1 MDFARVDS
9 TLGLDVATDP
19 PVASSMGRATDP
31 EWLTFYSPGRSPGC
45 CTQMNRPLIIY
56 PGCHGQRRGVRRRAV
71 GRAFSTHR
79 RRWLAASIDA
89 RQICQCRTRADQ
101 TAPHRTRPT
110 ARRRTPRRWPWH
122 PRLRHV
128 QNNEGSDPL
137 QRAGGPE
144 GADPR
149 HALTRRRPQGS
160 DPFQRAGRSEGLPP
174 TRACAAAPLAGWF
187 ADPNQGNSASRPPP
201 CRY

>member
-71 GRAFSTHR
+71 GRAFITHR
-79 RRWLAASIDA
+79 RCWLAAWIDA
-89 RQICQCRTRADQ
+89 RQICQCRTHADQ
-101 TAPHRTRPT
+101 AAPPRTRPT

-128 QNNEGSDPL
+128 CKNQRTAPGTCGAGSCPVTPS
-137 QRAGGPE
+137 RRSGIAAGSSWNCTP
-144 GADPR
+144 ACSPR
-149 HALTRRRPQGS
+149 RSSRPS
-160 DPFQRAGRSEGLPP
+160 NSSILV
-174 TRACAAAPLAGWF
+174 APLAVHPSKF
-187 ADPNQGNSASRPPP
+187 TCLP
-201 CRY
+201 